1 MPRRRIVMS
10 YQALNWKKVKK
21 LSCKSVRD
29 NIMSSNVFQWGTS
42 ENNANYTP
50 LFKLLSSTDYLA
62 RIAAQHCLEAVRG
75 KELHFPFESQ

>member
-1 MPRRRIVMS
+1 MAMPGRRIVMS

-50 LFKLLSSTDYLA
+50 LSVVFYRLTRSNSGTTLLGGGERKRASFS
-62 RIAAQHCLEAVRG
+62 
-75 KELHFPFESQ
+75 F